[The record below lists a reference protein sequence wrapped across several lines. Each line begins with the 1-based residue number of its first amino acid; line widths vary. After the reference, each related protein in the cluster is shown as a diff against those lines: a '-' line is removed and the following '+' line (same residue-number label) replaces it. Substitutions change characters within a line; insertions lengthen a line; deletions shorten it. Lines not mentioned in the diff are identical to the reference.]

1 YFNELSIFVVYRG
14 FFDSFEPMSAAVF
27 ENQRKAEGICRQA
40 IVIGD
45 RNLNIHS
52 TKLN

>member
-1 YFNELSIFVVYRG
+1 
-14 FFDSFEPMSAAVF
+14 
-27 ENQRKAEGICRQA
+27 QRKAEGICRQA
-40 IVIGD
+40 VVIGD

>member
-1 YFNELSIFVVYRG
+1 
-14 FFDSFEPMSAAVF
+14 
-27 ENQRKAEGICRQA
+27 RKAEGICRQA
-40 IVIGD
+40 VVIGD

>member
-1 YFNELSIFVVYRG
+1 
-14 FFDSFEPMSAAVF
+14 
-27 ENQRKAEGICRQA
+27 KAEGICRQA
-40 IVIGD
+40 VVIGD

>member
-1 YFNELSIFVVYRG
+1 
-14 FFDSFEPMSAAVF
+14 
-27 ENQRKAEGICRQA
+27 ICRQA
-40 IVIGD
+40 VVIGD